1 MPSWASARR
10 CISLELDQLG
20 LAAAA
25 SPRILGAAVVLIG
38 DVNKERLSHAKKV
51 GFEPIDLTKHDR
63 LDELVAHVLG
73 KPEVDCGIDCV
84 GFEARGGGPAGHVAE
99 APAAVLNGLRE
110 ITRAPGSIGIPGLY
124 VTEDPGSR
132 DEAASHGQL

>member
-25 SPRILGAAVVLIG
+25 SARILGAAVVLIG

-63 LDELVAHVLG
+63 LDELVADVLG
-73 KPEVDCGIDCV
+73 KPEVACGIDCA
-84 GFEARGGGPAGHVAE
+84 GFEGQEWR
-99 APAAVLNGLRE
+99 
-110 ITRAPGSIGIPGLY
+110 PGSQIAKRRQP
-124 VTEDPGSR
+124 S
-132 DEAASHGQL
+132 

>member
-25 SPRILGAAVVLIG
+25 SARILGAAVVLIG

-63 LDELVAHVLG
+63 LDELVADVLG
-73 KPEVDCGIDCV
+73 KPEVDCGNDCA
-84 GFEARGGGPAGHVAE
+84 GFEGQEWWPGGQIVE
-99 APAAVLNGLRE
+99 APAAVLNSLME
-110 ITRAPGSIGIPGLY
+110 ITRPPASIGIPGLY

-132 DEAASHGQL
+132 MKR